1 MMTNSEDIYIV
12 SGVRTAIGDF
22 GGALKQYRP
31 ADLGSKVITEAINRA
46 GIKPADVEHVVMGQ
60 VMATGPKDQFMAR
73 VAALNADIPVD
84 APALT
89 LNRLC
94 GSGVQSIIS
103 CAQMMKLG
111 EASITIAGGAES
123 MTNVPYHDLEARWGK
138 KLGNSVLLDA
148 LVEGLTD
155 PIHGIHMAITAEN
168 VAERYQVTRQEQD
181 ALAVEGHQ
189 RAAKAIAEG
198 RFSEQILPLE
208 VKTKKG
214 KVFFYEDEHV
224 RADVDADA
232 VKALKP
238 MFKEGGSV
246 TAANAS
252 GINDGAAAVVLA
264 TATEVAKR
272 GLEPMAR
279 IVAWAHSGVE
289 PEYMG
294 IGPVKAVPVAL
305 KRAGLTLEQMDVI
318 EANEAFAAQ
327 ALAVAKEL
335 GFDREKLNPN
345 GSGISL
351 GHPVGATGTILT
363 VKAMYELKRIGGRYA
378 LITMCIGG
386 GQGIAMIIENVD
398 GAVELKEAAE

>member
-1 MMTNSEDIYIV
+1 MINSEDIYIV

-22 GGALKQYRP
+22 GGSLKSFRP
-31 ADLGSKVITEAINRA
+31 ADLGAMVITEALTRA
-46 GIKPADVEHVVMGQ
+46 KVDPSAVEHVIMGQ
-60 VMATGPKDQFMAR
+60 VMPTGPKDQFLAR
-73 VAALNADIPVD
+73 VCALKADIPVES
-84 APALT
+84 PALT
-89 LNRLC
+89 VNRLC

-103 CAQMMKLG
+103 CVQMMKLG
-111 EASITIAGGAES
+111 EAGITVAGGAES

-148 LVEGLTD
+148 LTEGLMD
-155 PIHGIHMAITAEN
+155 PIHEIHMAITAEN
-168 VAERYQVTRQEQD
+168 IAERYQVTRAEQD
-181 ALAVEGHQ
+181 ALAVQGHQ
-189 RAAKAIAEG
+189 RAAHAIAEG
-198 RFSEQILPLE
+198 RFTDQILPIE
-208 VKTKKG
+208 VKTRKG
-214 KVFFYEDEHV
+214 TVIFSQDEHV
-224 RADVDADA
+224 RADVDPVA
-232 VKALKP
+232 VGALKA

-264 TATEVAKR
+264 TATEVTSR
-272 GLEPMAR
+272 GLVPMAR
-279 IVAWAHSGVE
+279 IVSWAHAGVE

-294 IGPVKAVPVAL
+294 VGPVKAVPIAL
-305 KRAGLTLEQMDVI
+305 KRAGLTLDQMDVI

-335 GFDREKLNPN
+335 GFNTDKLNPN

-363 VKAMYELKRIGGRYA
+363 VYELKRIGGRYA

-398 GAVELKEAAE
+398 AVIERKAAA

>member
-1 MMTNSEDIYIV
+1 MINSEDIYIV

-22 GGALKQYRP
+22 GGSLKSFRP
-31 ADLGSKVITEAINRA
+31 ADLGAMVITEALTRA
-46 GIKPADVEHVVMGQ
+46 KVDPSAVEHVIMGQ
-60 VMATGPKDQFMAR
+60 VMPTGPKDQFLAR
-73 VAALNADIPVD
+73 VCALKADIPVES
-84 APALT
+84 PALT
-89 LNRLC
+89 VNRLC

-103 CAQMMKLG
+103 CVQMMKLG
-111 EASITIAGGAES
+111 EAGITVAGGAES

-148 LVEGLTD
+148 LTEGLMD
-155 PIHGIHMAITAEN
+155 PIHEIHMAITAEN
-168 VAERYQVTRQEQD
+168 IAERYQVTRAEQD
-181 ALAVEGHQ
+181 ALAVQGHQ
-189 RAAKAIAEG
+189 RAAHAIAEG
-198 RFSEQILPLE
+198 RFTDQILPIE
-208 VKTKKG
+208 VKTRKG
-214 KVFFYEDEHV
+214 TVIFSQDEHV
-224 RADVDADA
+224 RADVDPVA
-232 VKALKP
+232 VGALKA

-264 TATEVAKR
+264 TATEVTSR
-272 GLEPMAR
+272 GLVPMAR
-279 IVAWAHSGVE
+279 IVSWAHAGVE

-294 IGPVKAVPVAL
+294 VGPVKAVPIAL
-305 KRAGLTLEQMDVI
+305 KRAGLTLDQMDVI

-335 GFDREKLNPN
+335 GFNTDKLNPN

-398 GAVELKEAAE
+398 AVIERKAAA

>member
-1 MMTNSEDIYIV
+1 MINSEDIYIV

-22 GGALKQYRP
+22 GGSLKSFRP
-31 ADLGSKVITEAINRA
+31 SDLGAMVITEALTRA
-46 GIKPADVEHVVMGQ
+46 KVDPSAVEHVIMGQ
-60 VMATGPKDQFMAR
+60 VMPTGPKDQFLAR
-73 VAALNADIPVD
+73 VCALKADIPVES
-84 APALT
+84 PALT
-89 LNRLC
+89 VNRLC

-103 CAQMMKLG
+103 CVQMMKLG
-111 EASITIAGGAES
+111 EAGITVAGGAES

-148 LVEGLTD
+148 LTEGLMD
-155 PIHGIHMAITAEN
+155 PIHEIHMAITAEN
-168 VAERYQVTRQEQD
+168 VAERYQVTRAEQD
-181 ALAVEGHQ
+181 ALAVQGHQ
-189 RAAKAIAEG
+189 RAAHAIAEG
-198 RFSEQILPLE
+198 RFAEQILPIE
-208 VKTKKG
+208 IKTRKG
-214 KVFFYEDEHV
+214 TVIFDQDEHV
-224 RADVDADA
+224 RADVDAAA
-232 VKALKP
+232 VGSLKA

-264 TATEVAKR
+264 TATEVTNR
-272 GLEPMAR
+272 GLVPMAR
-279 IVAWAHSGVE
+279 VVSWAHAGVE

-294 IGPVKAVPVAL
+294 VGPVKAVPIAL
-305 KRAGLTLEQMDVI
+305 KRAGLTLDQMDVI

-335 GFDREKLNPN
+335 GFDKDKLNPN

-398 GAVELKEAAE
+398 AVIERKVAA